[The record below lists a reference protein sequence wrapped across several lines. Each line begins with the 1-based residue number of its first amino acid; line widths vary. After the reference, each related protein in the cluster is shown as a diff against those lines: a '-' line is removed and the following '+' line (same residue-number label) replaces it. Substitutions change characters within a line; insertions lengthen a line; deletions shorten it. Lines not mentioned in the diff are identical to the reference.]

1 MNNVWTEKIDEDDI
15 IGADD
20 AKTALLDMLFFQ
32 NINRDEMMALRVP
45 IVRGALLYGVPGT
58 GKSELAKIVA
68 GKYSVSIGHPVEI
81 LPIKGKH
88 YMRGRVGGSTA
99 ALDELFSDCRKKIE
113 ANSGLEIIIITN
125 EMDSLI
131 PKRKGKS
138 LENERTNSF
147 INEYDDV
154 TSNIFI
160 IGTTNFP
167 MSIDPAAIRPGRM
180 APIYVPIPT
189 RNERV
194 KIFER
199 YYWNIGVLDIVNAE
213 ELADNSVDFT
223 GADIVMSKNRFYTYM
238 KKKQNKLESI
248 TKDDLLALLKDIPG
262 SIKAQMDIAKFQ
274 AGYMRQTGQSKSNT
288 EGSLFEFP
296 K

>member
-1 MNNVWTEKIDEDDI
+1 MWTEKIDEDDI

-32 NINRDEMMALRVP
+32 NTNRDEMMALRVP

-113 ANSGLEIIIITN
+113 TNPGLEIIIIAN

-167 MSIDPAAIRPGRM
+167 MLIDPAAIRPGRM
-180 APIYVPIPT
+180 APIFVPIPT

-199 YYWNIGVLDIVNAE
+199 YHWNIGVLDIVSAE
-213 ELADNSVDFT
+213 ELADNSDDFT

-274 AGYMRQTGQSKSNT
+274 AAYMRQTGQSKSNT